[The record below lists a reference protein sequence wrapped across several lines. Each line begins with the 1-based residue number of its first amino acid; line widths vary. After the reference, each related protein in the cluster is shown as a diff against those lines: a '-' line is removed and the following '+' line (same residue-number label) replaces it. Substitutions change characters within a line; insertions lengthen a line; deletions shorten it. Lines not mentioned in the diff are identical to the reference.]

1 MSSETFKNMFRVS
14 EKKKEVF
21 IATLSKYYL

>member
-1 MSSETFKNMFRVS
+1 MFRVS